1 MSKRTAVF
9 WPRNAGRSA
18 AAGREV
24 RLARRE
30 VLGLLGGLLT
40 LLLGAPGCARYR
52 FGNEALFPPDI
63 HTVYVPMFTSDSF
76 RRNLGERLSE
86 AVKKEIENRTPYKL
100 VNTPEADSV
109 LSGRIVRDTKR
120 LTVET
125 PTDEPREL
133 EINFVVEVT
142 WVDRRGE
149 LLAQQGLTLPPSI
162 VQFSSAAP
170 VRPETG
176 QSITTGQQEVLERLA
191 TQIVDLME
199 APW

>member
-1 MSKRTAVF
+1 MPECNSVENGAT
-9 WPRNAGRSA
+9 GRSSAGARLRGRRRFLMSAVGALVA
-18 AAGREV
+18 ASAT
-24 RLARRE
+24 
-30 VLGLLGGLLT
+30 LT
-40 LLLGAPGCARYR
+40 GCARYR
-52 FGNEALFPPDI
+52 MGNAELFPPDI

-86 AVKKEIENRTPYKL
+86 AVKKEIEDRSPYKL
-100 VNTPEADSV
+100 VNSPDADSV
-109 LSGRIVRDTKR
+109 LSGRIIRDTKR

-133 EINFVVEVT
+133 EINFVCEVT

-149 LLAQQGLTLPPSI
+149 LLQQQGVALPPSI
-162 VQFSSAAP
+162 VQFNAAAP

-176 QSITTGQQEVLERLA
+176 QSIATGQQETIQRLA
-191 TQIVDLME
+191 KQIVDLME

>member
-1 MSKRTAVF
+1 MTSAMHSPLAESPNDGRRTA
-9 WPRNAGRSA
+9 RAGRLR
-18 AAGREV
+18 GDRRRRGV
-24 RLARRE
+24 LVLLA
-30 VLGLLGGLLT
+30 VALL
-40 LLLGAPGCARYR
+40 AGCAPYR
-52 FGNEALFPPDI
+52 FGTEALFPPDI

-86 AVKKEIENRTPYKL
+86 AVKKEIEDRTPYKL
-100 VNTPEADSV
+100 VNTPEADSI
-109 LSGRIVRDTKR
+109 LSGRIIRDTKR

-133 EINFVVEVT
+133 EIDFVVEVT

-149 LLAQQGLTLPPSI
+149 LLRQQGVPIPPAI
-162 VQFSSAAP
+162 VQFSAAAP

-176 QSITTGQQEVLERLA
+176 QSITTGQQETIERLA
-191 TQIVDLME
+191 VQIVDLME

>member
-1 MSKRTAVF
+1 MRERIPVANAARKNGDAHRASPPSRRRFVLSALGALVTA
-9 WPRNAGRSA
+9 SA
-18 AAGREV
+18 A
-24 RLARRE
+24 LS
-30 VLGLLGGLLT
+30 
-40 LLLGAPGCARYR
+40 GCARYR
-52 FGNEALFPPDI
+52 FGNAELFPPDI

-86 AVKKEIENRTPYKL
+86 AVKKEIEDRTPYKL
-100 VNTPEADSV
+100 VNTPDADSV
-109 LSGRIVRDTKR
+109 LSGRILRDTKR

-142 WVDRRGE
+142 WVDSRGE
-149 LLAQQGLTLPPSI
+149 MLQQQGIALPPS
-162 VQFSSAAP
+162 VVSFNAAAP

-176 QSITTGQQEVLERLA
+176 QSIATGQQEVIQRLA
-191 TQIVDLME
+191 AQIVDLME